1 MEVLNEMVLL
11 STHRELSNLNYFDDW
26 GGGGGGGAIMTFK
39 GVTPLQSNLSVVVM
53 VVG

>member
-1 MEVLNEMVLL
+1 M

-26 GGGGGGGAIMTFK
+26 GGGAIMTFK